1 MSEPKE
7 IQELITSRSRRLH
20 FLKQQQAIRGFNTPP
35 EILMEIEDIEA
46 ELEKLQKQL
55 KAIEAIQGQ
64 TTQPSKE
71 DKSPKKNQ
79 IPKLFYSYAHKDELL
94 RDKLAIHLKILERQ
108 GKIDVWYDREIGAG
122 EEWEIQIKMHLN
134 TADIILLL
142 ISPDFMASDFC
153 YDIEMNR
160 AIERHDAGEAVV
172 IPVILRPT
180 DWAGAPFGKLQAL
193 PKNAK
198 PVTQWKNEDE
208 ALLDIAQ
215 GVRKVADRLMAR
227 LSH

>member
-1 MSEPKE
+1 MPELSD
-7 IQELITSRSRRLH
+7 IQKLIAHRSRRLQ
-20 FLKQQQAIRGFNTPP
+20 FLKEQQAIRGFSTPP
-35 EILMEIEDIEA
+35 EILMEIEDLEA
-46 ELEKLQKQL
+46 ELEKLQRQL
-55 KAIEAIQGQ
+55 KAIEPIQGQ
-64 TTQPSKE
+64 TTYPSKE
-71 DKSPKKNQ
+71 DKDSKIGQ
-79 IPKLFYSYAHKDELL
+79 APKLFYSYAHEDELL
-94 RDKLAIHLKILERQ
+94 RDKLATHLKILHRQ
-108 GKIDVWYDREIGAG
+108 KKIDVWYDREIGAG
-122 EEWEIQIKMHLN
+122 AEWEIEIKTHLN

-153 YDIEMNR
+153 YDIEMLR

-198 PVTQWKNEDE
+198 PVTQWSNEDE

-215 GVRKVADRLMAR
+215 GVRKVADRLIAKM
-227 LSH
+227 SH